1 MNTSSD
7 WSDRCY
13 GYAPVHLEY
22 CCNTPCMF
30 PPPATSRTAWATSY
44 RPTVSEEPC
53 YLWPIRRLR
62 SPFAPESKREA
73 DQSSKRTAL
82 FILKNSR
89 NLTHTYLRFGHFH
102 SSVLKH
108 CNRFE
113 EKCTNMRNTHTLVR
127 VHTYTHTSACCS
139 MHAQNTC
146 FILEK
151 EMSSICRD
159 YELFFSFFVLW
170 MSFWFCFK
178 QLLITWKPGHLII
191 L

>member
-113 EKCTNMRNTHTLVR
+113 EKCTNMRNMHTLVR
-127 VHTYTHTSACCS
+127 VHTHTHICMLFHACTKHLFYFRKRNEQYLPWLWTFFFLFCS
-139 MHAQNTC
+139 VN
-146 FILEK
+146 
-151 EMSSICRD
+151 
-159 YELFFSFFVLW
+159 ELLVL
-170 MSFWFCFK
+170 F
-178 QLLITWKPGHLII
+178 
-191 L
+191 